1 MPLPN
6 SGWTFGR
13 AARNV
18 NYRILRN
25 RNAMLSWAAG
35 RVRSA
40 RGGRKGRRR
49 APSALSSIGG
59 EKSAMKEITLRQVEV
74 IRAVM
79 LRGTISGAAD
89 HLGVSAPGISRL
101 VKHTEESLGIRLF
114 ERRAGLFVPSV
125 EAGPVFDQIREVYKG
140 VENLSVALES
150 LRKGEAVRLAFA
162 SAPSVAQFIAARAI
176 RTMRAR
182 YPDLFID
189 LNILKIEE
197 TTDYLLLE
205 RGEFVIMSSPV
216 RNPGIENEP
225 LAHGKIIA
233 ILPEGHPLAE
243 REVVSVRD
251 LAREPVIG
259 VDPADPYGAIVARPF
274 RDAGLTL
281 DHSMRGRFA
290 QTVVSLVRH
299 GLGVALIDEFS
310 VAEVYMPGLVRRPLV
325 EEVPITIYVATKK
338 GRSLSNFAEFG
349 IRQFRKE
356 LTEAGRHWTALPSRQ
371 LT

>member
-1 MPLPN
+1 
-6 SGWTFGR
+6 
-13 AARNV
+13 
-18 NYRILRN
+18 
-25 RNAMLSWAAG
+25 
-35 RVRSA
+35 
-40 RGGRKGRRR
+40 
-49 APSALSSIGG
+49 
-59 EKSAMKEITLRQVEV
+59 MKEITLRQVEV

-140 VENLSVALES
+140 VENLQDALAS
-150 LRKGEAVRLAFA
+150 LQKGEDVRLSFA

-176 RTMRAR
+176 RSMRAR

-205 RGEFVIMSSPV
+205 RGEFVIMSSPI
-216 RNPGIENEP
+216 RNPGIESEA
-225 LAHGKIIA
+225 LAHGKIVA
-233 ILPEGHPLAE
+233 ILPEGHPLAT
-243 REVVSVRD
+243 RDAVSVHD
-251 LAREPVIG
+251 LAGEPLIG
-259 VDPADPYGAIVARPF
+259 VDPSDPYGAIVARPF
-274 RDAGLTL
+274 RDAGVEVR
-281 DHSMRGRFA
+281 HSMRGRFA

-310 VAEVYMPGLVRRPLV
+310 VAEVYMPGLVRLPLV
-325 EEVPITIYVATKK
+325 EEVPISIYVVSKK
-338 GRSLSNFAEFG
+338 GRNFSNFAEFG

-356 LTEAGRHWTALPSRQ
+356 LNEAHKHWAKPPGEL
-371 LT
+371 